1 MQSVGDLTAYP
12 FVMENPHD
20 GRAARF
26 GFGDKLAAV
35 LLLPRQGE
43 EEESLFY
50 LAGIERKASDYQVR
64 RRMHRFVF

>member
-1 MQSVGDLTAYP
+1 MLAHGA
-12 FVMENPHD
+12 

-50 LAGIERKASDYQVR
+50 LARIERKGR
-64 RRMHRFVF
+64 

>member
-1 MQSVGDLTAYP
+1 MISALFGTIAPPAGVWSVTVSPLP
-12 FVMENPHD
+12 
-20 GRAARF
+20 
-26 GFGDKLAAV
+26 DKLAAV

-50 LAGIERKASDYQVR
+50 LAGIERKAADYQVR

>member
-1 MQSVGDLTAYP
+1 MLAHGA
-12 FVMENPHD
+12 

-43 EEESLFY
+43 EEESLFS
-50 LAGIERKASDYQVR
+50 LARIARTAADYQDR
-64 RRMHRFVF
+64 RRMPRVVF

>member
-1 MQSVGDLTAYP
+1 MLTHGA
-12 FVMENPHD
+12 

-50 LAGIERKASDYQVR
+50 LAGIERKAADYQVR